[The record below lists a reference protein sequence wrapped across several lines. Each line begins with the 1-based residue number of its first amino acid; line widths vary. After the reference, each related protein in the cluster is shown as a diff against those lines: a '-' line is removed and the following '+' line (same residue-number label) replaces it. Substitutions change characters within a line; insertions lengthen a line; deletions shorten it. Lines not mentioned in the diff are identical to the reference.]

1 MMQARRL
8 LTRLHGC
15 RVGAAGAEMALIA
28 PVLAGLLFVGM
39 DVGLAFWEKHQLEQ
53 AAQRGIEL
61 AVAPGTI
68 GTGSFSYLGPEV
80 RAAYGKPVQSLT
92 VDNWLECNGV
102 RQSNWNSFC
111 PAGQTFARFVS
122 VRVQAEYVPNY
133 SFGGLLHGDGQNG
146 GFMLTGDAAVRLQ

>member
-1 MMQARRL
+1 MMMKQPL
-8 LTRLHGC
+8 LTRLRGC
-15 RVGAAGAEMALIA
+15 RSGAAGAEMVLIA
-28 PVLAGLLFVGM
+28 PALAGLLFVGM

-68 GTGSFSYLGPEV
+68 GTGSFSHLDPEV

-102 RQSNWNSFC
+102 RQQNWNSFC
-111 PAGQTFARFVS
+111 PAGQTFARYVS
-122 VRVQAEYVPNY
+122 VRVQAEYVPQY
-133 SFGGLLHGDGQNG
+133 SFGGILSGDGQNG
-146 GFMLTGDAAVRLQ
+146 GYVLTGDASVRLQ